1 MKRLAIFDFDGTL
14 FDSIWDVLICFN
26 RALAIHDFP
35 PLTRQEL
42 IPRLGGDINQIV
54 SLVLI
59 DNYSAENVEILKE
72 TYLNL
77 YNSSEKEN
85 TLPFPDAHD
94 VLRKLQDKNVL
105 LAINSNR
112 LNYSLNEFT
121 GRYFSDIDFVAI
133 EGQSKSSPPKPDPY
147 GVNRIIGNAD
157 VDVGEVVYVGD
168 SSTDI
173 ETAKNAGIDC
183 ILVRWGYGEKEAF
196 ESDYPSEIIDDM
208 HDLLEII

>member
-14 FDSIWDVLICFN
+14 FDSIWDVLTCFN

-35 PLTRQEL
+35 PLTRREL
-42 IPRLGGDINQIV
+42 IPCLGGDINQIV
-54 SLVLI
+54 SLVLKE
-59 DNYSAENVEILKE
+59 NNSAENIEILKE
-72 TYLNL
+72 TYLDL

-85 TLPFPDAHD
+85 TLPFPDAHE
-94 VLRKLQDKNVL
+94 VLRRLHDENIL

-112 LNYSLNEFT
+112 LNYSLNEFV
-121 GRYFSDIDFVAI
+121 GRYFADIDFVAI

-147 GVNRIIGNAD
+147 GVNRIIEKAD
-157 VDVGEVVYVGD
+157 VNVEDAVYVGD

-173 ETAKNAGIDC
+173 ETARNAGIDC
-183 ILVRWGYGEKEAF
+183 ILVRWGYGEKEAL
-196 ESDYPSEIIDDM
+196 ESDYPSRIIDDM